1 MANSFFSIDW
11 RQEHDGTSF
20 PFCFISN
27 LAHDIL
33 FSKIFLDARVFVP
46 NDGSDHRVFV
56 SSISIKDLVL
66 TIELQSGSEYLIGRS
81 NGSNIIILS
90 DSHGV
95 QHGMFVI
102 DSTKLHERGDI
113 ELNLSSVSEKI
124 YLEDSCYVVCHG
136 MLGVVSIQSEGTELS
151 GSLGLNLEDGLDY
164 SIRNIETDTSEIKI
178 NARWGGA
185 EDCCPDNYFPLKSI
199 NNKIP
204 DRTKTGNLYFT
215 NPDRES
221 PENKKDPRDMMK
233 IEPIN
238 NGLKLSIR

>member
-20 PFCFISN
+20 PFCSINN
-27 LAHDIL
+27 LAHDVL

-46 NDGSDHRVFV
+46 NDGIDHRVFV

-66 TIELQSGSEYLIGRS
+66 TIELQSGSEYLVGHS
-81 NGSNIIILS
+81 NGSDIIILN
-90 DSHGV
+90 DDQGI
-95 QHGMFVI
+95 QHGILVI
-102 DSTKLHERGDI
+102 DSAKLHERGDI
-113 ELNLSSVSEKI
+113 ELKLSTGSEKI

-136 MLGVVSIQSEGTELS
+136 MLGVVTIQCEGASLS
-151 GSLGLNLEDGLDY
+151 GSVGLNLGDGLDY
-164 SIRNIETDTSEIKI
+164 SIRSVDADTSEIKI
-178 NARWGGA
+178 NARWGGT
-185 EDCCPDNYFPLKSI
+185 EDCCPDNYLPLKSI

-221 PENKKDPRDMMK
+221 PESKQDPRDMMK
-233 IEPIN
+233 IEPIE